1 MEFSTILWL
10 AYLLP
15 IPLNFLLLYYD
26 KDVKTYGDLL
36 NGAWLHILPVV
47 NIFISL
53 LFISDT
59 IFEIIENKM
68 GNPTSIIKYKWEKF
82 KNTEIKK

>member
-36 NGAWLHILPVV
+36 NNAWVHLLPVA

-53 LFISDT
+53 LFISHT

-68 GNPTSIIKYKWEKF
+68 GNPTSIIGYKWEKF